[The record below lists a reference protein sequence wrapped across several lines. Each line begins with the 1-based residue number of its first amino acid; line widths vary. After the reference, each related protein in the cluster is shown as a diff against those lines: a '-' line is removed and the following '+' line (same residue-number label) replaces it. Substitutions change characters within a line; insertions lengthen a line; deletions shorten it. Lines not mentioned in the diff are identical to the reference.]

1 VSAWNTQR
9 VVQLNIELS
18 NIRPLFVNFVTNFF
32 GDELVEFLLNET
44 RNGVLDTFVDLS
56 LDLTRVINRYCE
68 HVE

>member
-1 VSAWNTQR
+1 MSAWNTQR